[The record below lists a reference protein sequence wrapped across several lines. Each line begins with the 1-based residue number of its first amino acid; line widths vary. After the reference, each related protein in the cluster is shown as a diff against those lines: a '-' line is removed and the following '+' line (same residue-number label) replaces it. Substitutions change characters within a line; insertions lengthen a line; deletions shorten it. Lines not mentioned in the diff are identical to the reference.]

1 MKKWFNVAVFG
12 FLSMFLTGFASMGP
26 TPTGLKDGKLEPCP
40 DAPHCVS
47 TQSANPEQ
55 FIEPLAYPAGAGK
68 EVLMEKLLTHVE
80 SMKRTKV
87 VSATDQYLYFQVSS
101 LIMRFKDDVEVYFDD
116 QARLIHFRSSSR
128 LGYYDFE
135 VNRRRV
141 EALKGFLTAS
151 AGK

>member
-12 FLSMFLTGFASMGP
+12 FLSMFLTGAGMGP
-26 TPTGLKDGKLEPCP
+26 TPTGLKDGKLQPCP

-47 TQSANPEQ
+47 TQSLHPDQ

-68 EVLMEKLLTHVE
+68 EALMEKLLAHVK

-87 VSATDQYLYFQVSS
+87 VSAADNYLHFQVSS
-101 LIMRFKDDVEVYFDD
+101 RLMRFKDDVEVYFDD

-128 LGYYDFE
+128 LGYYDFK

-141 EALKGFLTAS
+141 EALQKFL
-151 AGK
+151 AGTLFSK